1 VAGIVTQ
8 NKHKVS
14 TTQEQPRPAPLLA
27 ANLVYAQHSH
37 RREIMDTSNHDKL
50 SSLFAQLGL
59 PNTENDIQTFTRH
72 HRLAPSE
79 HIEKANFW
87 NNSQR
92 TFLKEALQWDSDW
105 VELVDHLDALLHR

>member
-1 VAGIVTQ
+1 
-8 NKHKVS
+8 
-14 TTQEQPRPAPLLA
+14 
-27 ANLVYAQHSH
+27 
-37 RREIMDTSNHDKL
+37 MDTSNHDKL

-59 PNTENDIQTFTRH
+59 PSTEADIQAFARQ

-79 HIEKANFW
+79 HIEKASFW

-105 VELVDHLDALLHR
+105 VELVDHLDALLRR